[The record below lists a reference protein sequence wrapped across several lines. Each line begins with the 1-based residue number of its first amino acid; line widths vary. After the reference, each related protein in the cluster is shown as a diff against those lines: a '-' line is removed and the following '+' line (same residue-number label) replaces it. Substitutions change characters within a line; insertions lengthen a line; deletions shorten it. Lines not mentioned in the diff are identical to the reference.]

1 MQGWQVSVCS
11 PGPGLIHLH
20 DLSEEVSVDGSCEQW
35 CFISVFALCSCT
47 VYVHVCAYVMYGQ
60 DRTGMLLTFQSGIMV
75 WVLMKINVNATS
87 CISGLP
93 SCLAK

>member
-1 MQGWQVSVCS
+1 MAAVNSGV
-11 PGPGLIHLH
+11 LF
-20 DLSEEVSVDGSCEQW
+20 LSLRFVAVQCM
-35 CFISVFALCSCT
+35 CTFVLMLC
-47 VYVHVCAYVMYGQ
+47 M
-60 DRTGMLLTFQSGIMV
+60 DRTGVLLTFQSGIMV